1 MQGEAVL
8 SEKEREVRRLK
19 TQLRTMDE
27 NMRQLIEV
35 TKLTSEATEVSKARH
50 RDEMDKIRR
59 RQ

>member
-1 MQGEAVL
+1 ML